1 MGQVIFTINSTI
13 EGTAGHEYGIADA
26 ELHEFHTEMLQR
38 ADVIVFGRIT
48 YQLMEDFW
56 PNAEKEP
63 GVTDYMLRFAD
74 RINSMPKVVISRSL
88 KQVNWHNTTLVN
100 GDAGAEMKQLKEQYN
115 RIAVGGLQLAA
126 SLADLDLIDEYWF
139 LLQPF
144 LVGRQDWVNGKPP
157 KLFEQ
162 LQHTRKLAL
171 IEAKALHSGVVALH
185 YKSVSQS

>member
-38 ADVIVFGRIT
+38 ADVIVFGRNT
-48 YQLMEDFW
+48 YRLMEDFW
-56 PNAEKEP
+56 PTAAKQP
-63 GVTDYMLRFAD
+63 GVTDYMLRFAET
-74 RINSMPKVVISRSL
+74 INSMPKVVISRSL

>member
-13 EGTAGHEYGIADA
+13 EGTAGHEYGHVDA
-26 ELHEFHTEMLQR
+26 ELHYFHTEMLQR
-38 ADVIVFGRIT
+38 ADVIVFGRNT
-48 YQLMEDFW
+48 YQVMEDFW
-56 PNAEKEP
+56 PTAHKQP

-74 RINSMPKVVISRSL
+74 TINSMPKVVISQTL
-88 KQVNWHNTTLVN
+88 NQVNWHNTTLAG
-100 GDAGAEMKQLKEQYN
+100 GDAGAEVKKLKEKYN

-139 LLQPF
+139 VLQPF
-144 LVGRQDWVNGKPP
+144 LVGRKDWVNGKPP

-171 IEAKALHSGVVALH
+171 VEVKPLHSGVVALH
-185 YKSVSQS
+185 YRDVSQS